1 MKVGRRI
8 LTAAFCLLAAA
19 LAGLASD
26 GETVLRPS
34 AVAVTVDGGGVRS
47 VDTYLSPLR
56 YQGAHVR
63 IGFERLRTA
72 RYSPE
77 WANQISAGLTYD
89 NSDNPAH
96 NNQLHTLSADVE
108 WGLMHRWNLS
118 QVQGL
123 SVYVGGVL
131 GFDGGVTYNPRN
143 SNNVCSPL
151 VHLHL
156 GLTGMAVYRTRL
168 GRLPLTLRYQ
178 ATLPVVGC
186 FFLPDYD
193 QSFYEIYLG
202 NYSDAVNFGWW
213 GNRFDMDNLLTVDF
227 HFGGTAL
234 RLGYRNEVTTLW
246 ENNISVRRTV
256 HSAVLGVAWES
267 IRIAPRQDLPQ
278 KVRMISA
285 FY

>member
-1 MKVGRRI
+1 
-8 LTAAFCLLAAA
+8 
-19 LAGLASD
+19 
-26 GETVLRPS
+26 
-34 AVAVTVDGGGVRS
+34 
-47 VDTYLSPLR
+47 
-56 YQGAHVR
+56 
-63 IGFERLRTA
+63 
-72 RYSPE
+72 
-77 WANQISAGLTYD
+77 
-89 NSDNPAH
+89 
-96 NNQLHTLSADVE
+96 
-108 WGLMHRWNLS
+108 
-118 QVQGL
+118 
-123 SVYVGGVL
+123 
-131 GFDGGVTYNPRN
+131 
-143 SNNVCSPL
+143 
-151 VHLHL
+151 
-156 GLTGMAVYRTRL
+156 MAVYRTRL